1 MYAHTVPT
9 KLGRALGVVIA
20 GATAAVLL
28 GAGAAQAAPDA
39 GHQDDVAK
47 IADRVGLGGPDTRPG
62 GSVNIGNPNDLPPL
76 RGFNPQPDPPR
87 APTVDVGS
95 KN

>member
-1 MYAHTVPT
+1 MNADTVPM
-9 KLGRALGVVIA
+9 KLGRALGAVIA

-28 GAGAAQAAPDA
+28 GAGAAHAAPDA

-62 GSVNIGNPNDLPPL
+62 GSVNIGNPNDLPPM
-76 RGFNPQPDPPR
+76 RGFNPQPDPPNT
-87 APTVDVGS
+87 PTVDLGP
-95 KN
+95 KT